1 MERMVPVAASERMVH
16 ASGGLSAVRGMVY
29 VVLSAALLAG
39 GWGRYGTQ
47 VAALM
52 PGSTAQP
59 AEPARV
65 GAMEV
70 AMIPRAGEQ
79 QAVAGMGLSAA
90 DSAALGLALRRGQL
104 RLARLGMFDATAAAP
119 QAGQAGH
126 RIELVVG
133 GYTTAVMLARQA
145 QAVVVPVGPA
155 ATVSVRNVDGA
166 DAEVGLLTLSG
177 PMQTQSLEPG
187 QAEQVGVVAE

>member
-1 MERMVPVAASERMVH
+1 MVPVAALERMVH

-29 VVLSAALLAG
+29 VVLGAALLAG

-47 VAALM
+47 LSAMM

-59 AEPARV
+59 AAPTRV
-65 GAMEV
+65 LAMEV
-70 AMIPRAGEQ
+70 AMLPRSGEQ
-79 QAVAGMGLSAA
+79 QAMAGMGLSAA

-104 RLARLGMFDATAAAP
+104 RLAKLGLFDATAEGPEASP
-119 QAGQAGH
+119 AGH
-126 RIELVVG
+126 RVELVVG
-133 GYTTAVMLARQA
+133 GYTTAVTLTRQA
-145 QAVVVPVGPA
+145 DVVVVPVGPA

-166 DAEVGLLTLSG
+166 GTAVGLLTLSG
-177 PMQTQSLEPG
+177 PMQTPPLEPG